1 MEHETHEETGHVVS
15 YGIFGLIWLGLMILT
30 GLTVVAAGVNLGKA
44 NILVALAIATVKVSL
59 VGTFFMHL
67 KYEPLY
73 LRVMVAGSV
82 FILFLILSLTFADT
96 AFR

>member
-15 YGIFGLIWLGLMILT
+15 YGIFALIWLGLMILT
-30 GLTVVAAGVNLGKA
+30 GLTVVAAGVDLGKA
-44 NILVALAIATVKVSL
+44 NILVALAIATVKVTL

-73 LRVMVAGSV
+73 LRIMVLLSI
-82 FILFLILSLTFADT
+82 FILGIILSLTFMDT
-96 AFR
+96 AYR